1 MILNSTPPRPP
12 IGWPLLP
19 LPDEHGR
26 LSFPSLAE
34 SVQQNLQVI
43 LSTRTGEQLM
53 RPDYG
58 AGLTEF
64 LGQPDSLTT
73 RRRIYDLVNTAI
85 ACWEP
90 RVQLDRVYVADFP
103 RKPGKLRVEIAYR
116 LRRTG
121 EARTLGVNLELQ
133 T

>member
-85 ACWEP
+85 ARWEP
-90 RVQLDRVYVADFP
+90 RVQLDRVDVADFP